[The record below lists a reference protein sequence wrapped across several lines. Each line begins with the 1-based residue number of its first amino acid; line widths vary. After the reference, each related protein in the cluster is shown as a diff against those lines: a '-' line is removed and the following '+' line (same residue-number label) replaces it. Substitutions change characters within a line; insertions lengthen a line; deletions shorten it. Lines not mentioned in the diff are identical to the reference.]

1 MSQHQ
6 REQELNIKRRQEQYR
21 HDSHVRYSESSR
33 RRAKSVE
40 AIRLLERAS
49 LSKDTQPQQL
59 VRKGLLIKTEPNSNN
74 NHHNESERMPTSHE
88 RQAAAN
94 HAQSSTTCNHNSSHS
109 SARGMSVIHL
119 DPILSLT

>member
-1 MSQHQ
+1 MTVMCATRNLLGEGLSLW
-6 REQELNIKRRQEQYR
+6 RP
-21 HDSHVRYSESSR
+21 
-33 RRAKSVE
+33 
-40 AIRLLERAS
+40 IRLLERAS